1 MTDGPFKNLKLARD
15 WKRFAEAAHND
26 AVDIAQRCALAAHAL
41 LGEILTEDTQAL
53 LNDLLAYQRQPQL
66 DMDPWSSVES
76 IFDNHSKTA
85 FSDTLRREMA
95 FRLGDGMAPGAAIGE
110 ALEASVDD
118 QIGKARN
125 RIQEEC
131 IHARETGE
139 IRQGQLER
147 TITRANEAFDT
158 MSGDDICDAL
168 RAGDHN
174 AFKKPA
180 LKRKGLDEGP
190 GL

>member
-26 AVDIAQRCALAAHAL
+26 TVDIAQRCALAAHAL
-41 LGEILTEDTQAL
+41 LGEILTEDTRAL

-66 DMDPWSSVES
+66 DMDPLSSFES
-76 IFDNHSKTA
+76 IFDSHTKTA
-85 FSDTLRREMA
+85 FSDTLRRQMA
-95 FRLGDGMAPGAAIGE
+95 FRLGDGMVPGAAIGE

-125 RIQEEC
+125 RIHEEC

-139 IRQGQLER
+139 IRQEQLER

-158 MSGDDICDAL
+158 MPGDDICDAL

-174 AFKKPA
+174 AFKIPA
-180 LKRKGLDEGP
+180 SKRKGLDEGP